1 MCDSPKE
8 PPNITYENDTPD
20 DERPLFRDLLSRAH
34 NMGLTH
40 IKTKAISI
48 SDPPERRAVFKATVT
63 MRIEDEL
70 LDFVGHGD
78 CDDKNT
84 HALIAPHYIRMA
96 EYAWPK
102 PEPSPGRY
110 AGPPTRGAPVRRRCR
125 LTMG

>member
-1 MCDSPKE
+1 MSDSPKE
-8 PPNITYENDTPD
+8 PSNITYENDNPG

-34 NMGLTH
+34 DMGLTH

-63 MRIEDEL
+63 MRTEDGL

-78 CDDKNT
+78 CDEKNT

-96 EYAWPK
+96 ETRAHR
-102 PEPSPGRY
+102 PG
-110 AGPPTRGAPVRRRCR
+110 AALGHQRGAY
-125 LTMG
+125 L